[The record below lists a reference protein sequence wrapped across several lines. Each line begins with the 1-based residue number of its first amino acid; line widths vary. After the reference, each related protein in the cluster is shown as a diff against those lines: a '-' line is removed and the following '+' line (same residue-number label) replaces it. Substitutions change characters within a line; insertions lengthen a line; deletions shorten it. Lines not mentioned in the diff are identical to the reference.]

1 MRSINECK
9 HGAYEIAAKT
19 ICMSI
24 YSGFFLYPLAT
35 SDIHENEPAEKPY
48 LMDTNV
54 LIVDTNN
61 LFEIPSKMAIDR
73 IVSEADSMNS
83 QFVTC
88 S

>member
-1 MRSINECK
+1 
-9 HGAYEIAAKT
+9 
-19 ICMSI
+19 MSTF
-24 YSGFFLYPLAT
+24 SGFFLYPLAT

-61 LFEIPSKMAIDR
+61 LFEFPSEMTIE